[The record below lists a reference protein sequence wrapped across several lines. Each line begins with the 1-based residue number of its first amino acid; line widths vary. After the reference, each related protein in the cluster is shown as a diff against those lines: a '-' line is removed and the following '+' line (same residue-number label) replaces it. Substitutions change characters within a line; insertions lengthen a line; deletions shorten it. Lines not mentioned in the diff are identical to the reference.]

1 MDGLSPFTMLDLN
14 EDELALTNDE
24 KDSLNTASLV
34 SVEDLRL
41 QRRKL
46 KICIPL
52 EADDFML
59 ILKRHGNL
67 LYAVFSGTC
76 LLFKALREVIRALCE
91 YSKESRKRMTL
102 STEGS
107 ILWILLLQSIQFSW
121 RGQHAM

>member
-14 EDELALTNDE
+14 EDEVALLND
-24 KDSLNTASLV
+24 DQYLLHTASLV

-59 ILKRHGNL
+59 MLKRYGNL
-67 LYAVFSGTC
+67 LYVVFPDTC
-76 LLFKALREVIRALCE
+76 PLFKALRELIRALREC
-91 YSKESRKRMTL
+91 SR
-102 STEGS
+102 
-107 ILWILLLQSIQFSW
+107 
-121 RGQHAM
+121 